1 MLYFT
6 KIVVLTCVLSSFIF
20 PQNLP
25 PVKLDFSSQVLCAD
39 GRVLGYIGNRNRIDL
54 RSTGYVSKYVIY
66 SLIATEDRDFYNHDG
81 VSYKGIVRGI
91 LKTLTGSTQ
100 GGSTLTMQLV
110 KNLFLTNERTI
121 SRKITEIE
129 LAKKMEGKYSKDQIL
144 LMYLNTVY
152 FGRGVYGIC
161 AAAQEYYG
169 KSADKLNIPESAA
182 LVGLLKNP
190 TGYEPP
196 EHADKMLKRRNEV
209 LHNLLEVGKISEKE
223 FQKFKKIPLNVK
235 LHDHIGKYYI
245 EQVRKEAYNIL
256 KPFGKSLNTD
266 EIIIATACDY
276 NTQYAAE
283 KAIKAQWNNFPG
295 SMKQA
300 QIGLFSVE
308 NGTGMVR
315 AMVGGNPE
323 TDAKGLNRS
332 MQIIRQPGSSFKMF
346 LYGYLLSA
354 GYTLATP
361 LHDTIQIIDSGKVNE
376 WRPMN
381 SENTISGGYLP
392 LETAVQHSIN
402 LCAVDAITRL
412 TVPDSI
418 VNFAHKLG
426 IRSAIP
432 PYPSISLGSAEISPA
447 EMASSISVFASE
459 GIYANPLTILKISDK
474 NGYVYYQNQV
484 KSENVLDSATGY
496 LLTTA
501 CKTVVDSG
509 TATSI
514 RRFYRGFAAGKTG
527 TTSDYTDAW
536 FVGYNKSLTTA
547 IWVGYDNPQH
557 KLHGGFQY
565 GGTACAPI
573 WGRMMGELSGKIR
586 GFNDEPPTMPVN
598 IESRELCMET
608 GQLADSL
615 CTNRK
620 LFPVNILKLPV
631 TCEKHGIK
639 TETIDTENK

>member
-1 MLYFT
+1 M
-6 KIVVLTCVLSSFIF
+6 
-20 PQNLP
+20 
-25 PVKLDFSSQVLCAD
+25 
-39 GRVLGYIGNRNRIDL
+39 GYIGNRSRIDL

-129 LAKKMEGKYSKDQIL
+129 LAKKMETKYSKDQIL

-152 FGRGVYGIC
+152 FGRGVYGIS

-169 KSADKLNIPESAA
+169 KSADKLNVPESAA

-196 EHADKMLKRRNEV
+196 EHADKMLNRRNEV
-209 LHNLLEVGKISEKE
+209 LHNLLHE
-223 FQKFKKIPLNVK
+223 
-235 LHDHIGKYYI
+235 HIGKYYI

-256 KPFGKSLNTD
+256 KPFGKSLNND

-276 NTQYAAE
+276 NTQNAAE
-283 KAIKAQWNNFPG
+283 KAIKAQWNNFSG

-300 QIGLFSVE
+300 QLGLFSVE

-332 MQIIRQPGSSFKMF
+332 MQIIRQPGSAFKMF
-346 LYGYLLSA
+346 LYGYLLSE

-426 IRSAIP
+426 IQSAIP
-432 PYPSISLGSAEISPA
+432 PYPSISLGSAEVSPA
-447 EMASSISVFASE
+447 EMASSVSVFAS
-459 GIYANPLTILKISDK
+459 GGMYAHPLTILKISDK
-474 NGYVYYQNQV
+474 NGYVYYQ
-484 KSENVLDSATGY
+484 
-496 LLTTA
+496 
-501 CKTVVDSG
+501 
-509 TATSI
+509 
-514 RRFYRGFAAGKTG
+514 
-527 TTSDYTDAW
+527 
-536 FVGYNKSLTTA
+536 
-547 IWVGYDNPQH
+547 
-557 KLHGGFQY
+557 
-565 GGTACAPI
+565 
-573 WGRMMGELSGKIR
+573 
-586 GFNDEPPTMPVN
+586 
-598 IESRELCMET
+598 
-608 GQLADSL
+608 
-615 CTNRK
+615 
-620 LFPVNILKLPV
+620 
-631 TCEKHGIK
+631 
-639 TETIDTENK
+639 